1 VRSPAPAFRLC
12 VLFVL
17 GLLAGVWIAIAP
29 WVLGYPQP
37 ARGGWS
43 ASQLSS
49 VVAGALVIAASGT
62 SLVAVVTGSLG
73 CLARRAEAT
82 GAAPQ
87 AEPPRARP

>member
-1 VRSPAPAFRLC
+1 VRSPAPALRLS
-12 VLFVL
+12 VLFAL
-17 GLLAGVWIAIAP
+17 GLLAGIWIAVAP

-49 VVAGALVIAASGT
+49 VVAGALVIVASGT

-73 CLARRAEAT
+73 GLPRREEAT
-82 GAAPQ
+82 DAAPQ
-87 AEPPRARP
+87 AEPPRATP

>member
-1 VRSPAPAFRLC
+1 VRSPAPALRLS
-12 VLFVL
+12 VLFVV
-17 GLLAGVWIAIAP
+17 GLAAGVWIAVAP

-49 VVAGALVIAASGT
+49 VVAGALVIAVSGT

-73 CLARRAEAT
+73 RLPPRAEAT
-82 GAAPQ
+82 DATPQ
-87 AEPPRARP
+87 AGPPRARP